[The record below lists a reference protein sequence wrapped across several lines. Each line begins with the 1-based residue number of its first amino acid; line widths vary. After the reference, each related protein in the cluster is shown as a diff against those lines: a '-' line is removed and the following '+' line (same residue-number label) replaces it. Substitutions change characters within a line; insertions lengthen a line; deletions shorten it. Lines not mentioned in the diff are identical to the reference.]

1 MTELEPYWLDE
12 ADWIVLLEFLSP
24 DDAEDRARGAEAI
37 GYLFGYA
44 QMTDTRM
51 LALVGDPDAGAYELL
66 FSFSSPT
73 MKARFLER
81 CNRTRPRIAKATTS
95 WSPCHRRSR
104 RRGHSPWCCRTM
116 WSSVPQSSPSC
127 CSRVRT
133 QSAPTDTRID
143 SPLLAFAEG

>member
-12 ADWIVLLEFLSP
+12 ADWIVLVEFLSP

-66 FSFSSPT
+66 FSFSTPA
-73 MKARFLER
+73 MKARFLELVQS
-81 CNRTRPRIAKATTS
+81 NEATT
-95 WSPCHRRSR
+95 CEEDDI
-104 RRGHSPWCCRTM
+104 M
-116 WSSVPQSSPSC
+116 VPVPSEIAQARPLAMVLPDDVVQRVTVMAIMLIQSEDAE
-127 CSRVRT
+127 
-133 QSAPTDTRID
+133 SAN
-143 SPLLAFAEG
+143 

>member
-12 ADWIVLLEFLSP
+12 ADWIVLVEFLSP

-66 FSFSSPT
+66 FSFSTPA
-73 MKARFLER
+73 MKTRFLELVQSNEATN
-81 CNRTRPRIAKATTS
+81 CEEDDIMVPVPSEIAQARPLAMVLPDDVVQRATVIAI
-95 WSPCHRRSR
+95 
-104 RRGHSPWCCRTM
+104 M
-116 WSSVPQSSPSC
+116 LIQSEDAE
-127 CSRVRT
+127 
-133 QSAPTDTRID
+133 SAN
-143 SPLLAFAEG
+143 